1 MIGFHGF
8 LGLAVVLLNGATGV
22 RGLMYRSRGP
32 VDPALAG
39 WAHGALGL
47 QVASGFF
54 LLTSTTQGIGVWH
67 LALPT
72 AALAGVFGAR
82 AIRGDRKH
90 LAVAAAS
97 LVAAGVSLLA
107 YLTGLLRA

>member
-22 RGLMYRSRGP
+22 RGLLYRSRGP

-39 WAHGALGL
+39 WAHGTLGI

-54 LLTSTTQGIGVWH
+54 LLTSTTQGIGLLH

-72 AALAGVFGAR
+72 AALAGVLGAR
-82 AIRGDRKH
+82 AVRDERKH
-90 LAVAAAS
+90 LAVAVAS
-97 LVAAGVSLLA
+97 LAAAGASLLA
-107 YLTGLLRA
+107 YFTGLLRG